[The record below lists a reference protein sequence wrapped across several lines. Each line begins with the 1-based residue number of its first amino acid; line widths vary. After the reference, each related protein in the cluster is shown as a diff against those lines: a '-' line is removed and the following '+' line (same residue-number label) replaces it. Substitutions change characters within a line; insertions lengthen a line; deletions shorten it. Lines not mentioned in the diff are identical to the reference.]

1 MSIILVIAMLLIIA
15 FIGALVE
22 LGGIILVISG
32 YYLQGISMI
41 IMSIVIY
48 LSIPIYIIFIY

>member
-1 MSIILVIAMLLIIA
+1 MSIILVIAMLLIIS